1 MERRA
6 AWLPR
11 IAACALLALAAFP
24 MGAQAQSYPSRPV
37 QMVVGYAPGG
47 LGDVV
52 GRLLAEKLT
61 TSLGEQVIVDNRP
74 GASGGIAARYVA
86 NADPDG
92 YTLLVGQTAEIA
104 INKFLNPALGYDPAT
119 DLVPIAIV
127 GDAPLGLVVQA
138 SGPFA
143 DLPSMLDAAQANPD
157 GLSFASAGNGTPGHL
172 AGELLR
178 VRTGRNL
185 LHVPYKGAGPAL
197 TDVIGGH
204 VDFFFSSLPA
214 ALPHVKAG
222 SLKVLAVSSARRS
235 GSSPDLPTVA
245 EQGVADFDLS
255 LWVGIFAPR
264 GTPADVV
271 ARLSGEIGKILTMP
285 EMKEKFQSQGLD
297 VVAMS
302 TEQST
307 AFVNSEIAK
316 YERIVDQTGV
326 KGE

>member
-1 MERRA
+1 MRRSGT
-6 AWLPR
+6 WLPR

-24 MGAQAQSYPSRPV
+24 AWAQSYPSRPV

-61 TSLGEQVIVDNRP
+61 SSLGRQVIVDNRP
-74 GASGGIAARYVA
+74 GASGGIAARLVA
-86 NADPDG
+86 RAEPDG
-92 YTLLVGQTAEIA
+92 HTLLVGQTAEIA

-119 DLVPIAIV
+119 DLQPIAIV

-138 SGPFA
+138 AAAFTS
-143 DLPSMLDAAQANPD
+143 LQSMLDAAQAKPE

-178 VRTGRNL
+178 VRTNRNL

-204 VDFFFSSLPA
+204 VNFFFSSLPA

-222 SLKVLAVSSARRS
+222 NLKVLAVSSARRS
-235 GSSPDLPTVA
+235 GSSPDLPTIS
-245 EQGVADFDLS
+245 EGGVADFDLS

-264 GTPADVV
+264 GTPSDVV
-271 ARLSGEIGKILTMP
+271 ARLSEEIGKIIALP
-285 EMKEKFQSQGLD
+285 EMKERFQSQGLD

-302 TEQST
+302 PEQSA
-307 AFVNSEIAK
+307 AFVGSEINK
-316 YERIVDQTGV
+316 YGRIIEQTGV